1 MNDMRNKKYIY
12 YSQLSFLIVLI
23 IFFGINGL
31 KILINSNVHNEA
43 ENRTSYKIEKPSFD
57 KIISREY
64 QDDLEIAI
72 GDQML
77 KYNYFKKFY
86 SRLSGFANLKTIYLF
101 KMNANKK
108 YINLKN
114 IQLIGN
120 SLVYGFQDYDG
131 FVSTAKNDVEQIN
144 KIIENTKANI
154 YLYFVKTDTNF
165 NFEKNEP
172 INPEEYLKE
181 NLKLN
186 NERIKTLNFNSY
198 EEYKEYFYSID
209 HHWNHIGSYKGY
221 LEMADMMNLDNKL
234 EPEEEVCFNNAKSQ
248 GSKIS
253 KIGNYNFFK
262 EVFCK
267 YEFKLPEYEIYIDKK
282 LSQYG
287 TATEELKQMSDIS
300 YANIYGGDYGE
311 ILFINK
317 NINSDRNLLI
327 YSNSFSNAVNKLLAS
342 HYKTTYVIDG
352 RHYKK
357 VNLVDY
363 IKENNID
370 DVLIIGNSM
379 LFWDDIDW

>member
-1 MNDMRNKKYIY
+1 MRNKKYIY

-31 KILINSNVHNEA
+31 KILINYNVHNEA

-86 SRLSGFANLKTIYLF
+86 SRLSGFANLKTISLF
-101 KMNANKK
+101 NMNANKK

-317 NINSDRNLLI
+317 NINSDRSLLI

>member
-1 MNDMRNKKYIY
+1 MNDMRNKNYIY

-23 IFFGINGL
+23 IFFGVNGL

-77 KYNYFKKFY
+77 KYNSFKKFY
-86 SRLSGFANLKTIYLF
+86 SRLSGFANLKTISLF
-101 KMNANKK
+101 NMNANKK

-131 FVSTAKNDVEQIN
+131 FVSTAKDDVEQIN
-144 KIIENTKANI
+144 KIIANTKANI

>member
-1 MNDMRNKKYIY
+1 MRNKKYIY

-352 RHYKK
+352 RHYKQ

>member
-1 MNDMRNKKYIY
+1 MRNKKYIY

-352 RHYKK
+352 RHYKQ
-357 VNLVDY
+357 VNLVDN

>member
-1 MNDMRNKKYIY
+1 
-12 YSQLSFLIVLI
+12 
-23 IFFGINGL
+23 
-31 KILINSNVHNEA
+31 
-43 ENRTSYKIEKPSFD
+43 
-57 KIISREY
+57 
-64 QDDLEIAI
+64 
-72 GDQML
+72 ML

-86 SRLSGFANLKTIYLF
+86 SRLSGFVNLKTISLF
-101 KMNANKK
+101 NMNANKK

-131 FVSTAKNDVEQIN
+131 FVSTAKDDVEQIN
-144 KIIENTKANI
+144 KIIANTKANI

-352 RHYKK
+352 RHYKQ

>member
-1 MNDMRNKKYIY
+1 MRNKKYIY

-86 SRLSGFANLKTIYLF
+86 SRLSGFANLKTISLF

-221 LEMADMMNLDNKL
+221 LEMADMMN
-234 EPEEEVCFNNAKSQ
+234 FRQ
-248 GSKIS
+248 
-253 KIGNYNFFK
+253 
-262 EVFCK
+262 
-267 YEFKLPEYEIYIDKK
+267 
-282 LSQYG
+282 
-287 TATEELKQMSDIS
+287 
-300 YANIYGGDYGE
+300 
-311 ILFINK
+311 
-317 NINSDRNLLI
+317 
-327 YSNSFSNAVNKLLAS
+327 
-342 HYKTTYVIDG
+342 
-352 RHYKK
+352 
-357 VNLVDY
+357 
-363 IKENNID
+363 
-370 DVLIIGNSM
+370 
-379 LFWDDIDW
+379 

>member
-1 MNDMRNKKYIY
+1 MRNKNYIY

-23 IFFGINGL
+23 IFFGVNGL

-86 SRLSGFANLKTIYLF
+86 SRLSGFANLKTISLF
-101 KMNANKK
+101 NMNANKK

-131 FVSTAKNDVEQIN
+131 FVSTAKDDVEQIN
-144 KIIENTKANI
+144 KIIANTKANI

>member
-1 MNDMRNKKYIY
+1 MRNKNYIY

-23 IFFGINGL
+23 IFFGVNGL

-86 SRLSGFANLKTIYLF
+86 SRLSGFVNLKTISLF
-101 KMNANKK
+101 NMNANKK

-131 FVSTAKNDVEQIN
+131 FVSTAKDDVEQIN
-144 KIIENTKANI
+144 KIIANTKANI

>member
-352 RHYKK
+352 RHYKQ

>member
-1 MNDMRNKKYIY
+1 MRNKKYIY

-86 SRLSGFANLKTIYLF
+86 SRLSGFANLKTISLF

-352 RHYKK
+352 RHYKQ

>member
-1 MNDMRNKKYIY
+1 MRNKKYIY

-86 SRLSGFANLKTIYLF
+86 SRLSGFANLKTISLF

-282 LSQYG
+282 LYQYG

-317 NINSDRNLLI
+317 NINSDRSLLI

>member
-1 MNDMRNKKYIY
+1 MRNKNYIY

-23 IFFGINGL
+23 IFFGVNGL

-86 SRLSGFANLKTIYLF
+86 SRLSGFANLKTISLF
-101 KMNANKK
+101 NMNANKK

-131 FVSTAKNDVEQIN
+131 FVSTAKDDVEQIN
-144 KIIENTKANI
+144 KIIANTKANI

-352 RHYKK
+352 RHYKQ

>member
-1 MNDMRNKKYIY
+1 MRNKKYIY

-86 SRLSGFANLKTIYLF
+86 SRLSGFANLKTISLF
-101 KMNANKK
+101 NMNANKK

-317 NINSDRNLLI
+317 NINSDRSLLI

>member
-1 MNDMRNKKYIY
+1 MRNKNYIY

-23 IFFGINGL
+23 IFFGVNGL

-86 SRLSGFANLKTIYLF
+86 SRLSGFVNLKTISLF
-101 KMNANKK
+101 NMNANKK

-131 FVSTAKNDVEQIN
+131 FVSTAKDDVEQIN
-144 KIIENTKANI
+144 KIIANTKANI

-267 YEFKLPEYEIYIDKK
+267 YDFKLPEYEIYIDKK